1 MTKEKKMRAFEIA
14 IAIAVVL
21 LTAIAC
27 AEEGESGTTGID
39 CGEHGTEHE
48 GHCHCDEGYLF
59 DGETCV
65 TPESITEICVEE
77 EEEEEEGEEHQHGAC
92 VCPDEGEC
100 PCDHGEIETHGDH
113 DYCVPE
119 LHEE

>member
-1 MTKEKKMRAFEIA
+1 MKYAILIAFSL
-14 IAIAVVL
+14 VL
-21 LTAIAC
+21 VAC
-27 AEEGESGTTGID
+27 AEEGESGTSPID
-39 CGEHGTEHE
+39 CGDHGTEHD
-48 GHCHCDEGYLF
+48 GHCHCDDGYLF

-65 TPESITEICVEE
+65 TPEEITAICEE
-77 EEEEEEGEEHQHGAC
+77 HEEGEDESHGAC

-100 PCDHGEIETHGDH
+100 PCDNGEIETHGDH